1 LKTKLLLLIAFALL
15 IFSAKSFAASP
26 TELTYANFPPS
37 STFPCVQMEK
47 WKEEI
52 EKRTN
57 GKVKVKTFPG
67 GTLLGAKNM
76 MEGVIDGAADIGCM
90 VFSYHPGRFPL
101 LEGVDLPI
109 GFINSEVAN
118 AVLFDLFKKYYPKS
132 LDKVKVLTLFTAPPA
147 DFISKTAINTLADL
161 KGMEIR
167 TTGGATKTV
176 ELLGGIPVAMPQS
189 EVPQAMQKGIIK
201 GSLTSIE
208 VLKDLNF
215 AEYCPYTTKV
225 YLQTT
230 SFAVIMNKDKWNAL
244 PEDVKKIIEDYSRE
258 HSIWTGRYID
268 NHVNEAVKWSKEKY
282 DHKVIELSKEE
293 RKLLEKKLQPVIDTW
308 LKDTSA
314 KGLPAN
320 EFYKELQ
327 ELKNKYERKMFN

>member
-1 LKTKLLLLIAFALL
+1 LKTKLTFLLALTL
-15 IFSAKSFAASP
+15 LFFSLKSFAASP

-57 GKVKVKTFPG
+57 GKVQIKTFPG

-76 MEGVIDGAADIGCM
+76 MDGVVDGAADIGCI
-90 VFSYHPGRFPL
+90 VFSYHPGKFPL

-118 AVLFDLFKKYYPKS
+118 AVLFDIFKKYYPKS
-132 LDKVKVLTLFTAPPA
+132 LDKVKIITLFTAPPA
-147 DFISKTAINTLADL
+147 DIISKTPINKIDDL

-244 PEDVKKIIEDYSRE
+244 PEEVKKSIDDYARE
-258 HSIWTGRYID
+258 HSIWTGKYID
-268 NHVNEAVKWSKEKY
+268 NHVKEAVQWSKEKY
-282 DHKVIELSKEE
+282 NLKVIELSKEE
-293 RKLLEKKLQPVIDTW
+293 RKLLETKIQPVIDAW

-314 KGLPAN
+314 KGLPAK
-320 EFYKELQ
+320 EFLKDLK
-327 ELKNKYERKMFN
+327 ELKNKYESKLFN